1 MRKPKVTVL
10 MPIYNGETYLKQAIE
25 SILKQTFSDFEFLII
40 NDGSIDA
47 SVDIIQS
54 IKDNRIRVVHNESN
68 LSLVP
73 TLNKGLE
80 LSRGEYV
87 VRMDCDDI
95 SLPERLDKQVAF
107 MDHYQEVGVCGTW
120 MRKIGITQGQIF
132 KRPTDDASIRCG
144 MLFNNMLLHPS
155 VIIRK
160 KLIDDFSFRYDS
172 HFKHAEDYELW
183 IRCSEHASLANI
195 NEVLL
200 EYRWH
205 EGNISNRFKNEQD
218 LSANQIRR
226 NTLKKLNID
235 PSHDEFELHLSIAKQ
250 KFEINKNFI
259 DRLEAWLCTMKN
271 ANRSTCY
278 YPEPTFSTLLF
289 RHWCA
294 ACTNATELGWWTFK
308 KFFNSLLNENT
319 NVTFK
324 QKISFAKQCFFAKP
338 PGYRFNNS

>member
-1 MRKPKVTVL
+1 
-10 MPIYNGETYLKQAIE
+10 MPIYNGETYLKEAIE

-40 NDGSIDA
+40 NDGSSDA

-54 IKDNRIRVVHNESN
+54 IKDSRIRLIHNDSN
-68 LSLVP
+68 LALVP

-95 SLPERLDKQVAF
+95 SLPERLDKQVTF
-107 MDHYQEVGVCGTW
+107 MDCHQEVGVCGTW
-120 MRKIGITQGQIF
+120 MRRIGIAQGRIF

-144 MLFNNMLLHPS
+144 MLFNNMLFHPS

-160 KLIDDFSFRYDS
+160 KLIDEFSLRYNPHFR
-172 HFKHAEDYELW
+172 HAEDYELW
-183 IRCSEHASLANI
+183 VRCSEHALLANI

-218 LSANQIRR
+218 SSANRIRR
-226 NTLKKLNID
+226 NALKKLSIV
-235 PSHDEFELHLSIAKQ
+235 PSHDEFELHLSIAQ
-250 KFEINKNFI
+250 QEFEINKIFI
-259 DRLEAWLCTMKN
+259 DRLDAWLCKMKS
-271 ANRSTCY
+271 ANRCVCY

-289 RHWCA
+289 RQWCEVCA
-294 ACTNATELGWWTFK
+294 NATELGWWTFK

-319 NVTFK
+319 NLTFK
-324 QKISFAKQCFFAKP
+324 QKARFAVQCFLAKP
-338 PGYRFNNS
+338 PGFSFNN